1 MAMHAVMASMP
12 TVINGVRFI
21 AGWFIVKA
29 GDALRIAERAR
40 VTPPPPQNRRNK
52 FDLTNL
58 KVRAARILISCFTKP
73 PPRSR

>member
-40 VTPPPPQNRRNK
+40 VTPPANSAQQIWLGK
-52 FDLTNL
+52 FAPTN
-58 KVRAARILISCFTKP
+58 SP
-73 PPRSR
+73 

>member
-1 MAMHAVMASMP
+1 MPAVMASMP
-12 TVINGVRFI
+12 AAISGVRFI

-40 VTPPPPQNRRNK
+40 VTPPPQIRLGK
-52 FDLTNL
+52 FAPTNL
-58 KVRAARILISCFTKP
+58 KVRAARILISGFTKP